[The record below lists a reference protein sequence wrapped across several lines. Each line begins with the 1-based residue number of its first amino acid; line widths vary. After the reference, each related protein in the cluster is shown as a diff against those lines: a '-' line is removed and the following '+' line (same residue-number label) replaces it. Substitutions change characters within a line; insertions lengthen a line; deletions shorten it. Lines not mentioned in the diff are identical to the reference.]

1 MSKNWHIPRRTFLRG
16 MGTAI
21 ALPMFDAMLPAVS
34 RAAEAETAAATTASA
49 TTAAAPMRTAYFYV
63 PNGVHMEHWKPKADG
78 TDFELPEILAPL
90 EDLRGD
96 INILTGLA
104 HDKAK
109 ANGDGAGDHARSGA
123 AFLTGCQPRKTDG
136 ADIKAG
142 ISVDQFAAQ
151 HVGKHTKFASLELGL
166 ERGRQA
172 GNCDSGYSC
181 AYSSNVSWRS
191 ESTPMAKEIDPR
203 LVFERLFSVG
213 STQEVAGSVARRNRE
228 RKSILDF
235 VSDDAKSLRKK
246 LGRKDQRKLSEY
258 LSGVREIEQ
267 RIAKSETRETITVAG
282 VTAPA
287 GIPKDLGEHY
297 RLMCDMLVLA
307 FQGDL
312 TRISTFMVGNAG
324 SNRSFPFIDVPE
336 GHHSL
341 SHHQNKPETLEK
353 IKKINVFH
361 MQQFEYFLKRLKS
374 IEEGEGTLLDNC
386 AIVYGSAI
394 GDGNRHNHNDLPVL
408 MAGKAGGTIQTGRH
422 IVYEDDT
429 PMNNLFLSLLDR
441 QGVEVESLGDSS
453 GRLKGLEG

>member
-1 MSKNWHIPRRTFLRG
+1 MSKNWQIPRRTFLRG
-16 MGTAI
+16 VGTAI
-21 ALPMFDAMLPAVS
+21 ALPMLDAMAPLTSLGAD
-34 RAAEAETAAATTASA
+34 TAATP
-49 TTAAAPMRTAYFYV
+49 AAAPLRTAFFYI
-63 PNGVHMEHWKPKADG
+63 PNGVNMEHWKPKGEG
-78 TDFELPEILAPL
+78 TDFEFPEILSPL
-90 EDLRGD
+90 AEIKED
-96 INILTGLA
+96 INILSGLA

-109 ANGDGAGDHARSGA
+109 ANGDGAGDHARSAA

-142 ISVDQFAAQ
+142 ISVDQLAAQ
-151 HVGKHTKFASLELGL
+151 HVGKATKFASLELGL

-181 AYSSNVSWRS
+181 AYSSNISWRS

-213 STQEVAGSVARRNRE
+213 SSRDQAGSLARRNLH

-235 VSDDAKSLRKK
+235 VSDDANSLRKS
-246 LGRKDQRKLSEY
+246 LGAKDRRKLSEY
-258 LSGVREIEQ
+258 LTGVREIEQ
-267 RIAKSETRETITVAG
+267 RIEKSERREPIIVDG
-282 VTAPA
+282 ITAPD

-307 FQGDL
+307 LQGDL
-312 TRISTFMVGNAG
+312 TRVSTFMVGNAG

-353 IKKINVFH
+353 IKKINLFH
-361 MQQFEYFLKRLKS
+361 MQQFAYFLKRLKS

-386 AIVYGSAI
+386 AILYGSAI
-394 GDGNRHNHNDLPVL
+394 SDGNRHNHNDLPIIL
-408 MAGKAGGTIQTGRH
+408 AGQAGGTIKTGRH
-422 IVYEDDT
+422 IVYEQDT

>member
-1 MSKNWHIPRRTFLRG
+1 MSKNWRIPRRTFLRG

-21 ALPMFDAMLPAVS
+21 ALPMLDAMAPAVS
-34 RAAEAETAAATTASA
+34 LAAETEAQ
-49 TTAAAPMRTAYFYV
+49 AAPMRMAFFYI
-63 PNGVHMEHWKPKADG
+63 PNGVNMEHWKPKAEG

-90 EDLRGD
+90 EKVRGD
-96 INILTGLA
+96 VNILSGLA

-109 ANGDGAGDHARSGA
+109 ANGDGAGDHARSA
-123 AFLTGCQPRKTDG
+123 SAFLTGCQPRKTDG

-151 HVGKHTKFASLELGL
+151 QVGQTTKFASLELGL

-181 AYSSNVSWRS
+181 AYSSNISWRG
-191 ESTPMAKEIDPR
+191 EATPMAKEIDPR
-203 LVFERLFSVG
+203 SVFERLFSVG
-213 STQEVAGSVARRNRE
+213 STNDVAGSFALRTRN

-235 VSDDAKSLRKK
+235 VLDDAQLIKK
-246 LGRKDQRKLSEY
+246 GLGVKDRRKLDEY
-258 LSGVREIEQ
+258 LTGVREIEKRISRSQ
-267 RIAKSETRETITVAG
+267 RRETITVAG

-324 SNRSFPFIDVPE
+324 SNRSFPFLDVPE

-353 IKKINVFH
+353 IKKINLFH
-361 MQQFEYFLKRLKS
+361 MQQFAYLLDRLKS

-386 AIVYGSAI
+386 AIMYGSAI
-394 GDGNRHNHNDLPVL
+394 GDGNRHNHDDLPVVL
-408 MAGKAGGTIQTGRH
+408 AGKAGGTIQTGRH
-422 IVYEDDT
+422 IVYEPNT

-441 QGVEVESLGDSS
+441 MNVEVESLGDSS
-453 GRLKGLEG
+453 GRLDKLNG

>member
-1 MSKNWHIPRRTFLRG
+1 MSNKWHIPRRTFLRG
-16 MGTAI
+16 MGTAL
-21 ALPMFDAMLPAVS
+21 ALPMLDAMVPAAA
-34 RAAEAETAAATTASA
+34 RAAEAQTV
-49 TTAAAPMRTAYFYV
+49 APPVRAAYFYI
-63 PNGVHMEHWKPKADG
+63 PNGVNMEHWKPKAAG
-78 TDFELPEILAPL
+78 TDYELPEILAPL
-90 EDLRGD
+90 ADVRGD
-96 INILTGLA
+96 INILSGLA

-109 ANGDGAGDHARSGA
+109 ANGDGAGDHARSAA

-151 HVGKHTKFASLELGL
+151 QIGKHTKFASLELGL

-213 STQEVAGSVARRNRE
+213 SSRDVAGSVARRNRF

-235 VSDDAKSLRKK
+235 VSDDANSLRKK
-246 LGRKDQRKLSEY
+246 LGDKDRHKLNEY
-258 LSGVREIEQ
+258 LTGVREIEQ
-267 RIAKSETRETITVAG
+267 RITKSEHRETITIAG
-282 VTAPA
+282 VTSPA

-312 TRISTFMVGNAG
+312 TRVSTFMVGNAG

-341 SHHQNKPETLEK
+341 SHHQNKAETLEK
-353 IKKINVFH
+353 IKKINLFH
-361 MQQFEYFLKRLKS
+361 MQQFAYFLQRLKS
-374 IEEGEGTLLDNC
+374 IQEGEGTLLDNC

-394 GDGNRHNHNDLPVL
+394 SDGNRHNHNDLPVIL
-408 MAGKAGGTIQTGRH
+408 AGKAGGTIQTGRH

-441 QGVEVESLGDSS
+441 HGVEVATLGDSS

>member
-1 MSKNWHIPRRTFLRG
+1 MSKNWQIPRRTFLRG

-21 ALPMFDAMLPAVS
+21 ALPMLDAMLPSAAP
-34 RAAEAETAAATTASA
+34 AAEAAAKTA
-49 TTAAAPMRTAYFYV
+49 PVRTAFFYI
-63 PNGVHMEHWKPKADG
+63 PNGVNMDHWKPKADG
-78 TDFELPEILAPL
+78 ADFELPEILAPL
-90 EDLRGD
+90 AELRGD
-96 INILTGLA
+96 LNILTGLA

-109 ANGDGAGDHARSGA
+109 ANGDGAGDHARSAA

-142 ISVDQFAAQ
+142 VSVDQFAAQ
-151 HVGKHTKFASLELGL
+151 QVGHHTKFASLELGL

-181 AYSSNVSWRS
+181 AYSSNIAWRS
-191 ESTPMAKEIDPR
+191 ETTPVAKEIDPR

-213 STQEVAGSVARRNRE
+213 SSQEVAGSVARRNRF

-235 VSDDAKSLRKK
+235 VSDDAKNLRKK
-246 LGRKDQRKLSEY
+246 LGAKDRNKLNEY
-258 LSGVREIEQ
+258 LTGVREIEQ
-267 RIAKSETRETITVAG
+267 RIAKSERRETITVAG

-341 SHHQNKPETLEK
+341 SHHQNKAETLEK
-353 IKKINVFH
+353 IKKINLFH
-361 MQQFEYFLKRLKS
+361 MQQFAYFLKRLKDVK
-374 IEEGEGTLLDNC
+374 EGEGTLLDNC

-394 GDGNRHNHNDLPVL
+394 GDGNRHNHNDLPVVL
-408 MAGKAGGTIQTGRH
+408 AGKAGDTIQTGRH
-422 IVYEDDT
+422 IVYEPDT

-453 GRLKGLEG
+453 GRLKGLDG

>member
-1 MSKNWHIPRRTFLRG
+1 MSKNWMIPRRTFLRG
-16 MGTAI
+16 VGTAI
-21 ALPMFDAMLPAVS
+21 ALPLLDVMSPAASV
-34 RAAEAETAAATTASA
+34 AVETQAKTAPLRSA
-49 TTAAAPMRTAYFYV
+49 FFYV
-63 PNGVHMEHWKPKADG
+63 PNGVNMEHWKPKAEG
-78 TDFELPEILAPL
+78 SEFELPEILAPL
-90 EDLRGD
+90 EKVRGD
-96 INILTGLA
+96 VNILTGLA

-109 ANGDGAGDHARSGA
+109 ANGDGAGDHARSAA

-142 ISVDQFAAQ
+142 ISIDQFAARGIGQ
-151 HVGKHTKFASLELGL
+151 HTKFASLELGC

-181 AYSSNVSWRS
+181 AYSSNISWRG
-191 ESTPMAKEIDPR
+191 EATPMAKEIDPR

-213 STQEVAGSVARRNRE
+213 SATDVAGSVARRNRY

-235 VSDDAKSLRKK
+235 VRDDAKRIKRKMGAKDRKK
-246 LGRKDQRKLSEY
+246 LDEY
-258 LSGVREIEQ
+258 LTGVREIEQ
-267 RIAKSETRETITVAG
+267 RISRSERRETIVVAG
-282 VTAPA
+282 VTAPS
-287 GIPKDLGEHY
+287 GIPKDFGEHY

-324 SNRSFPFIDVPE
+324 SNRSYPFIDVPE

-353 IKKINVFH
+353 IKKINLFH
-361 MQQFEYFLKRLKS
+361 MEQFAYLLGKLKS

-394 GDGNRHNHNDLPVL
+394 GDGNRHNHNDLPVIL
-408 MAGKAGGTIQTGRH
+408 AGKAGGTIQTGRH
-422 IVYEDDT
+422 IVYEKET
-429 PMNNLFLSLLDR
+429 PMNNLYLSLLDR
-441 QGVEVESLGDSS
+441 LGVEAASLGDSTD
-453 GRLKGLEG
+453 RLKGLEG